1 MTKFV
6 MTDLPA
12 GHPAQK
18 AGATINVQAMVNVDG
33 SEDYFYCGSGKF
45 CKNRKEAD
53 QWIMDYL
60 KGKV

>member
-6 MTDLPA
+6 MTDLPV

-18 AGATINVQAMVNVDG
+18 TGATINVQAMVNVDG
-33 SEDYFYCGSGKF
+33 SENYFYCGRGKF
-45 CKNRKEAD
+45 CKNCKEAD
-53 QWIMDYL
+53 QWIKDYL